1 MYLLRKGKEM
11 SKDDLET
18 QCMNEL
24 FGVERSKMIA
34 QIYVKTLNDDIT
46 SMLVSNH
53 RGTVYFQD
61 TLDVPE
67 ITAIQRCASF
77 VKHDLDS
84 DITEIYPDKL
94 KAEEVLKDAY
104 INYCRINAVLGDN
117 PNEKALKQCETNL
130 NIYTRWNTRGGRE

>member
-1 MYLLRKGKEM
+1 M

-18 QCMNEL
+18 RCMNEI
-24 FGVERSKMIA
+24 FGTERNKMIA
-34 QIYVKTLNDDIT
+34 QIYVKTNNDIT
-46 SMLVSNH
+46 SMVVSND
-53 RGTVYFQD
+53 RGTIYFQD

-77 VKHDLDS
+77 VKHELDQ
-84 DITEIYPDKL
+84 DVTEIYPDKL

-104 INYCRINAVLGDN
+104 INYCRINAIKGDN

-130 NIYTRWNTRGGRE
+130 NVYNRWNMRGGRE

>member
-1 MYLLRKGKEM
+1 M

-18 QCMNEL
+18 QCMNEI
-24 FGVERSKMIA
+24 FGKDKIMIA
-34 QIYVKTLNDDIT
+34 QIYVKSLNDDIT
-46 SMLVSNH
+46 SMLVSNSK
-53 RGTVYFQD
+53 GTVYFQD

-77 VKHDLDS
+77 VKHELNQDV
-84 DITEIYPDKL
+84 TEIYPDKL

-104 INYCRINAVLGDN
+104 INYCRINPVKGEN

-130 NIYTRWNTRGGRE
+130 QIYNRWNMRGGRE